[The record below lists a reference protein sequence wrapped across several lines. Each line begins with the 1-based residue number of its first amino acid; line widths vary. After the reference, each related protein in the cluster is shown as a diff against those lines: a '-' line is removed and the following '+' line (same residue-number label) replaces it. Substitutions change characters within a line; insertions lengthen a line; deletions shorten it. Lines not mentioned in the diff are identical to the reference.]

1 MKDHGADGII
11 GDGTLDQRRAQREIR
26 RWVEAVMNKVEKCC
40 GQSESWRPRW
50 DNRRRGRGGGVAL
63 WMPRWLRLRCGAKGG
78 RCAPSET
85 L

>member
-26 RWVEAVMNKVEKCC
+26 RWVEAVC

-50 DNRRRGRGGGVAL
+50 DNRRWGRGGGVAL